1 MRAYSIANGRRTSS
15 GFRPD
20 PSGSTSIA
28 TSPASKIGPLFRD
41 LRRCFRF
48 SVPEVAFRLGTRIDV
63 IEALEA
69 GDVSKLPPWPE
80 TVRLVTAYTGLA
92 QIDPRPVLEVISDE
106 LAALRKRSAK
116 GPIRR
121 SETLRAG
128 VERVAAHLA
137 SKLDV
142 SRLKE
147 TLAQIKASRAPR
159 WPLALAMSRGSPARL
174 ALACAILAALLT
186 SLIQSPVLQASGA
199 GGALGRVIGT
209 VQDYVLQRAS
219 TKKNGMTWID
229 VEDPRSRRTDKL
241 HVPQQ

>member
-1 MRAYSIANGRRTSS
+1 MRGYSSAKDSKTSS

-20 PSGSTSIA
+20 RSGSTSTA

-80 TVRLVTAYTGLA
+80 TVRLVTAYTGFA

-116 GPIRR
+116 GPVRR
-121 SETLRAG
+121 SKTLRVG

-137 SKLDV
+137 STLNV
-142 SRLKE
+142 RRLAE
-147 TLAQIKASRAPR
+147 TLAQIKASSALR
-159 WPLALAMSRGSPARL
+159 WPLALAQGRRSPARL
-174 ALACAILAALLT
+174 ALACAVLAALLT
-186 SLIQSPVLQASGA
+186 SLIQSPVLQASG
-199 GGALGRVIGT
+199 GSGALGRVILT
-209 VQDYVLQRAS
+209 VQDYVLQRSS

-241 HVPQQ
+241 QVPQQ